1 MVAVVQL
8 VRASD
13 CGSECRGFESHL
25 PPIRSSS
32 SELLFLFPP
41 ISQARSRA
49 HPARSRAHPTHS
61 RAHPARSWAHPPH
74 SRAHLT
80 LYQHHPAHSR
90 AHPTHS
96 HPPTPSHRHRPRKTR
111 KHPTPSGAH
120 PSEAGG
126 YLGKAGG
133 RPGKTGGYLHAA
145 ADHLGQRASDD
156 TSFRIVRNSH
166 PYRPIR
172 TSAPSDTRQQ

>member
-41 ISQARSRA
+41 ISQVRSQ
-49 HPARSRAHPTHS
+49 AHPTHS
-61 RAHPARSWAHPPH
+61 RALLKH
-74 SRAHLT
+74 
-80 LYQHHPAHSR
+80 YQHHPTHCRAHPAHSR
-90 AHPTHS
+90 AHPVYIQA
-96 HPPTPSHRHRPRKTR
+96 HPVYIQAPTPSHRHRPRKTR
-111 KHPTPSGAH
+111 KHPTPPGAH

-126 YLGKAGG
+126 YLGE
-133 RPGKTGGYLHAA
+133 TGGYLHAA
-145 ADHLGQRASDD
+145 ADHLGRRASDD

>member
-41 ISQARSRA
+41 ISQARSQA
-49 HPARSRAHPTHS
+49 HPAHCRALLKHYQHHPTHSRAHPTHS
-61 RAHPARSWAHPPH
+61 RAHPVYIQA
-74 SRAHLT
+74 
-80 LYQHHPAHSR
+80 
-90 AHPTHS
+90 
-96 HPPTPSHRHRPRKTR
+96 PTPPHRHRPRKTR
-111 KHPTPSGAH
+111 KHPTQPGVY

-126 YLGKAGG
+126 YLGKDGG
-133 RPGKTGGYLHAA
+133 RPDKTGEYLNAA
-145 ADHLGQRASDD
+145 AGHLGRRSSDD